1 MTPVHK
7 NHKTQAM
14 FLSMFAVVH
23 LVNMIIVL
31 PTLDHWMVDIAQ
43 IVNAATTLIVFMTF
57 SYASCKDPG
66 KLKPYNGQSFM
77 ELLRDINP
85 IDLCPECE
93 VIKSARSRHCAIC
106 N

>member
-1 MTPVHK
+1 MFVIVH
-7 NHKTQAM
+7 
-14 FLSMFAVVH
+14 F
-23 LVNMIIVL
+23 VNMIIVL
-31 PTLDHWMVDIAQ
+31 PTLDNWMGEISQ
-43 IVNAATTLIVFMTF
+43 IVNIASTLIVFLTF
-57 SYASCKDPG
+57 SYASCRDPG
-66 KLKPYNGQSFM
+66 RLKPYKNQSFM